1 MVVVMGLTN
10 KQRVQRKKKP
20 RTCAFSSHVSLS
32 TARSYFVSN
41 GVVYY
46 DDHYSYGLKKAHM
59 TLEQFLGN
67 PSILTNAEFKQLD
80 GKVA

>member
-1 MVVVMGLTN
+1 MGLTN

-20 RTCAFSSHVSLS
+20 GVRAFSSHVSLS

-46 DDHYSYGLKKAHM
+46 NDRYSHSFKKAHM

-67 PSILTNAEFKQLD
+67 PSILTNAKFKQLE
-80 GKVA
+80 KVV